1 MRVARNHTPSG
12 KHTPS
17 KPRVAFA
24 LPRVVAAFVAGLALL
39 AALLCCVIAAPPAR
53 AQAGAQ
59 AKRTTAAAAVAD
71 YRGRVEQ
78 AASSLDALAVL
89 SEEARAAEGGEAWA
103 REEVRDVLPGLRER
117 TLREARSLVPPS
129 ERVERGDG
137 GTLEVD
143 NRWLHAELTRYELL
157 PADDPR
163 SERGEEIVKLAAERL
178 RALGERLKEF
188 GEGAGAGARRD
199 KEAEKGRLAEILR
212 GPDFAERGARG
223 GALARIVESVL
234 KWIRDLLPDWKPL
247 RPGTSEGT
255 SLVAQIIVYTL
266 AAAVIGYVA
275 WRFWRRRRGGA
286 PAGTRRRESRVVL
299 GERLAPDET
308 ATDLLAEA
316 ERLARAG
323 DTRGAIRKAYVALL
337 CELGERRVVR
347 LAQNKT
353 NRDYLHAVRERA
365 AHLYGLFHP
374 LTLSFERHWYGA
386 EDATETDWQNFRTEC
401 RRAIDARGG

>member
-1 MRVARNHTPSG
+1 MKVAREQNPSR
-12 KHTPS
+12 
-17 KPRVAFA
+17 PRVAVAFA
-24 LPRVVAAFVAGLALL
+24 ATLAVAAWLGVIVAPA
-39 AALLCCVIAAPPAR
+39 AR
-53 AQAGAQ
+53 AQANAQ
-59 AKRTTAAAAVAD
+59 AKRTTTAVAD
-71 YRGRVEQ
+71 YRERVEQ

-89 SEEARAAEGGEAWA
+89 SEEARSAAGGEEWA
-103 REEVRDVLPGLRER
+103 REEVSDILPGLRER
-117 TLREARSLVPPS
+117 TLRETRARVPPS

-143 NRWLHAELTRYELL
+143 NRWLHTELTRYERL
-157 PADDPR
+157 PADDL
-163 SERGEEIVKLAAERL
+163 RGEAGEEVVELAAERL

-188 GEGAGAGARRD
+188 EEGAAAAGARRD

-212 GPDFAERGARG
+212 GRDFAERGARG
-223 GALARIVESVL
+223 GALARIFESVV
-234 KWIRDLLPDWKPL
+234 KWLRDLLPDWQPL
-247 RPGTSEGT
+247 RPGVSEGA
-255 SLVAQIIVYTL
+255 SLVAQI
-266 AAAVIGYVA
+266 VIYALSAGLLGYVA
-275 WRFWRRRRGGA
+275 WRFWRRQRGGM
-286 PAGTRRRESRVVL
+286 PARARRREPRVVL

-308 ATDLLAEA
+308 TTDLLAEA

-353 NRDYLHAVRERA
+353 NRDYLHAVREHA

-374 LTLSFERHWYGA
+374 LTLSFERHWYGV

-401 RRAIDARGG
+401 RRAIEAR